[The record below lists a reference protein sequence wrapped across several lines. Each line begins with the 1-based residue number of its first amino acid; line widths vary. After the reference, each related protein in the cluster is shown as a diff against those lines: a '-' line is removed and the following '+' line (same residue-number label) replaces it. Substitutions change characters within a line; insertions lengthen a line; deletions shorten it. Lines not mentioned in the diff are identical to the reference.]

1 MAIKN
6 IEKVAVLLMSLEPQ
20 RAREIF
26 YHLDPDEINLV
37 SLAMTRLGVVDSDI
51 VEKVILEFLHDLNQ
65 SLNVVGNSKTTEKFL
80 KKVLDDDKYQRVIEK
95 IKDSNTN
102 TVWEMIAE
110 LDDTVVAQFIKK
122 EYPQTGALILA
133 KIPSF
138 KAAKIL
144 KLLSKEYA
152 SEVFMRMM
160 YLDPVKSDTLQN
172 IEKVL
177 EAELVDRS
185 KSFKVDDNSKVVI
198 DIFNNFNKEEEQDF
212 IQLIKDRDPLFAQK
226 VSKALITMED
236 LIFIKDDGI
245 QTLLKNLD
253 NNTMTIALSGA
264 TKTIQ
269 RFFLDNMSPRIA
281 RIVEDE
287 ISNGSNKG
295 SRQDIVDAQMKIIK
309 KVKELVNDG
318 VITLAKD
325 YN

>member
-1 MAIKN
+1 
-6 IEKVAVLLMSLEPQ
+6 
-20 RAREIF
+20 
-26 YHLDPDEINLV
+26 
-37 SLAMTRLGVVDSDI
+37 
-51 VEKVILEFLHDLNQ
+51 
-65 SLNVVGNSKTTEKFL
+65 LNVVGNSKTTEKFL

-160 YLDPVKSDTLQN
+160 YLDPVKSDTLEN

-253 NNTMTIALSGA
+253 NNTITIALSGA

-269 RFFLDNMSPRIA
+269 RFFLENMSPRIA

-287 ISNGSNKG
+287 INNASNKG

-318 VITLAKD
+318 VIILEKD
-325 YN
+325 YS